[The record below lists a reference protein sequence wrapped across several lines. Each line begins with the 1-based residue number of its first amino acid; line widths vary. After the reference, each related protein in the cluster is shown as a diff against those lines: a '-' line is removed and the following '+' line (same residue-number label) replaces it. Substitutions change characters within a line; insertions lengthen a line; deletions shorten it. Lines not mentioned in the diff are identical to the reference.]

1 MTSKFIDLKWKQF
14 SRAPQF
20 GAKLAVKVLIG
31 FFIIYFS
38 LAAIFFSG
46 IAVFLLEDNFPDQ
59 SPLTV
64 LINVFPTKLFR

>member
-1 MTSKFIDLKWKQF
+1 MNTKFIDLKWKQF

-38 LAAIFFSG
+38 LAAVFLSG
-46 IAVFLLEDNFPDQ
+46 ISVFLLEKEFPDH
-59 SPLTV
+59 SPLSIV
-64 LINVFPTKLFR
+64 NSYLLYYFH